1 MHFMSGQLTTKHI
14 KWMGDFFG
22 ADEGIQGVLRQLLS
36 EQKPPGGGGPDPWAG
51 SPAGQTAQPVT
62 AALPPAGGSA
72 DAMSPNCKPVRGK
85 VKGPEHHLLCATH
98 GHVLDMKAKKVIA
111 KDLEDYAAKFRHSG
125 HTAGPS
131 SAAVQGGGVVAG
143 VVGDL
148 GKAMNVVGE
157 ALAKGAAVVTA
168 PPDKDTKDRLARIET
183 GKSLVANAARDYVMA
198 KYSRITN
205 LMVRWQNDQMK
216 LLRKEEA
223 AESGLGETLLKLTK
237 LVDIAVLIIFPEI
250 EAVKLTVEAADKAIE
265 VVETATSIA
274 EAEKK
279 KAEAAAAAAAID
291 QIGEMVNGVLAKE
304 NYLRAEANKVID
316 KMLDNLDSDAKVA
329 DQLATNSDKEI
340 RRIVTDV
347 MHIQDADAVGSAI
360 VKLHNALD
368 KEMAAWRKRTA
379 VNKKIKNLPPM
390 MQEAL
395 RNSPEYMEKLNKEY
409 DEEHEE
415 D

>member
-1 MHFMSGQLTTKHI
+1 
-14 KWMGDFFG
+14 
-22 ADEGIQGVLRQLLS
+22 
-36 EQKPPGGGGPDPWAG
+36 
-51 SPAGQTAQPVT
+51 
-62 AALPPAGGSA
+62 
-72 DAMSPNCKPVRGK
+72 
-85 VKGPEHHLLCATH
+85 
-98 GHVLDMKAKKVIA
+98 
-111 KDLEDYAAKFRHSG
+111 
-125 HTAGPS
+125 
-131 SAAVQGGGVVAG
+131 
-143 VVGDL
+143 
-148 GKAMNVVGE
+148 
-157 ALAKGAAVVTA
+157 
-168 PPDKDTKDRLARIET
+168 
-183 GKSLVANAARDYVMA
+183 
-198 KYSRITN
+198 
-205 LMVRWQNDQMK
+205 
-216 LLRKEEA
+216 
-223 AESGLGETLLKLTK
+223 
-237 LVDIAVLIIFPEI
+237 
-250 EAVKLTVEAADKAIE
+250 